1 MESTLDIRLDTIDT
15 PLVEL
20 SFAETNASAISQWA
34 GELPLANI
42 AETAAQL
49 KLATAELALLDYHSQ
64 DKLNC
69 LEAIRP
75 LIHYICARL
84 DRGLQNSANKKVSK
98 LDSQRL
104 MLNLCTGYKG
114 VLIQAASTD
123 VADTEVIAGAI
134 HRLISDL
141 SRILLRSQQL
151 YIAPPSNF
159 WWELNELYRISEVLE
174 ITNFVL
180 HDEEN
185 DSEQAVTIAD
195 TYRRALLQ
203 ATCKHNQL
211 QASELSSIFNALET
225 WVKPVALSHDT
236 EGALLVIDLLS
247 NQPPQYANLTKKLQD
262 PRGLNT
268 EVLAYELEAYL
279 NNVDGHII
287 VPPNLSKRL
296 LRHLV
301 DAWSVMQ
308 PRGFGRFATET
319 PVKVAVGLRA
329 THYFL
334 SGGCHFTDQITNTE
348 ELLRREVN
356 PFLDVAYEQHTTV
369 DTDPWSQAHDLK
381 VRMPVNPNIDAPERI
396 LLEKPAENRER
407 RVYTHFETRAI
418 DTSPGG
424 YRLEWLEDLPAN
436 ATVGELIALREEKA
450 ARWCVALIRWIR
462 QEKERICM
470 GVELLSP
477 RAIPV
482 AIRVIQKRGGPT
494 NYARGLLLP
503 QIDAIGQASTLV
515 TPSVPFIE
523 RQKINLQ
530 RQGIQTTAQL
540 LECQL
545 KTESVNQFTFRM
557 LDGYLENTRNDSN
570 IDGLSAM
577 TREDTSQGP

>member
-1 MESTLDIRLDTIDT
+1 MTPLLDIRLDAIDT
-15 PLVEL
+15 TLGEL
-20 SFAETNASAISQWA
+20 SFADTTASGISSWA
-34 GELPLANI
+34 AELPLANI
-42 AETAAQL
+42 AQTAAQL
-49 KLATAELALLDYHSQ
+49 KLATAELALLDHPSE
-64 DKLNC
+64 DKLSC

-84 DRGLQNSANKKVSK
+84 DRSLQNDTRNLRESH
-98 LDSQRL
+98 SQRL
-104 MLNLCTGYKG
+104 MLNLCSGYKG
-114 VLIQAASTD
+114 VLMETARLDPSNTSIIGQ
-123 VADTEVIAGAI
+123 AI

-141 SRILLRSQQL
+141 SRILLRAQQL
-151 YIAPPSNF
+151 YISPPSNF
-159 WWELNELYRISEVLE
+159 WWELNELYRIAEILE
-174 ITNFVL
+174 ISAFTL
-180 HDEEN
+180 PDDEN
-185 DSEQAVTIAD
+185 DSSRALSITDV
-195 TYRRALLQ
+195 YLRALLL

-211 QASELSSIFNALET
+211 QANELSTVFNALENWT
-225 WVKPVALSHDT
+225 RPVALNSDT
-236 EGALLVIDLLS
+236 RGALLIIDLLS
-247 NQPPQYANLTKKLQD
+247 NLPPQYASLAKKPED

-279 NNVDGHII
+279 NNVDGQIS
-287 VPPNLSKRL
+287 VPPTLSNRL

-308 PRGFGRFATET
+308 PRGFGRFATQT
-319 PVKVAVGLRA
+319 PVRVAVGLRA

-334 SGGCHFTDQITNTE
+334 SGGCEFSDQISNTD
-348 ELLRREVN
+348 ELLRREIN
-356 PFLDVAYEQHTTV
+356 PFLDVAYEQRTTD

-381 VRMPVNPNIDAPERI
+381 VRIPVNPNIEAPERI
-396 LLEKPAENRER
+396 LLAKPAQNPER
-407 RVYTHFETRAI
+407 RSYTHFETCAV

-462 QEKERICM
+462 QEQQRICM

-482 AIRVIQKRGGPT
+482 AIRAIQKRGGPT
-494 NYARGLLLP
+494 NYTRGLLLP
-503 QIDAIGQASTLV
+503 QIEAIGQESTLI

-523 RQKINLQ
+523 RQKVNLQ
-530 RQGIQTTAQL
+530 RQGIETTAQL
-540 LECQL
+540 LL
-545 KTESVNQFTFRM
+545 SRIKTESVNQFTFRM
-557 LDGYLENTRNDSN
+557 LDGYLENNRNDSN